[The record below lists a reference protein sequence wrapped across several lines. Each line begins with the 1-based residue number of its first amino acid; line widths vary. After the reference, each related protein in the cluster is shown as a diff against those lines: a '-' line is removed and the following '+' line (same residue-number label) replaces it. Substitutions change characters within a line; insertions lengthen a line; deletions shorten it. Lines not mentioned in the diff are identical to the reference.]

1 MTTKKRKLETDEID
15 KASDEG
21 KKRKQ
26 KKTDKKTEKIKK
38 KLCSRCEDFYN
49 ALNMSPTSKNEL
61 KLQCRHY
68 KETPSPPHTPDGFWD
83 LEIHTPESWK

>member
-1 MTTKKRKLETDEID
+1 MTTKKRKLETDETD

-26 KKTDKKTEKIKK
+26 KTEHVKIKK
-38 KLCSRCEDFYN
+38 KLCPACKRFYD

-61 KLQCRHY
+61 KMECRHY